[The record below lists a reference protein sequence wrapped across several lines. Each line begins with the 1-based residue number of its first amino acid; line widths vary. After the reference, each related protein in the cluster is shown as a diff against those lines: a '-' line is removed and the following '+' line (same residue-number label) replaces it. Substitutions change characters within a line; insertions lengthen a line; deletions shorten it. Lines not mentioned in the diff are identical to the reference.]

1 MRFRLASLLVTSA
14 ALTACASAGDSGD
27 VDAKLDPVDGPEKTI
42 DAPLLIDAPQAIDAP
57 ISIDAPINVNPDTC
71 AQAQNITAGALVAGG
86 ITLTGNTTGYAN
98 DIQPAN
104 NCSGYNAD
112 GPDAIYLVN
121 VTAGQ
126 VITATLTTAWDSSIE
141 LTSNCTLAAACL
153 VGQDDGDP
161 ETFTYTAPAAAT
173 LYVIA
178 DSWDPGAFGAY
189 SLNVR
194 IQ

>member
-14 ALTACASAGDSGD
+14 ALTACASAGDS
-27 VDAKLDPVDGPEKTI
+27 VDAKLDPVDGPEKAI
-42 DAPLLIDAPQAIDAP
+42 DAPQLIDAPQAIDAP
-57 ISIDAPINVNPDTC
+57 MSIDAPINVTPDTC
-71 AQAQNITAGALVAGG
+71 AQAQNVTTGALVAGG

-98 DIQPAN
+98 DIQPTN
-104 NCSGYNAD
+104 NCSGFIAD
-112 GPDAIYLVN
+112 GPDAIYLIN

-153 VGQDDGDP
+153 VGQDNGDP

-173 LYVIA
+173 LYVIV

>member
-1 MRFRLASLLVTSA
+1 MRSLLASLLAASA
-14 ALTACASAGDSGD
+14 TLTACASAGDTGSNGD
-27 VDAKLDPVDGPEKTI
+27 VDAKMDPVDAPHTI
-42 DAPLLIDAPQAIDAP
+42 DAPQGIDAPPAIDAAIDAP
-57 ISIDAPINVNPDTC
+57 INLTPDTC

-86 ITLTGNTTGYAN
+86 ITVTGNTTGYAN

-104 NCSGYNAD
+104 NCSGFNAD

-141 LTSNCTLAAACL
+141 LTSNCTLAATCL

-173 LYVIA
+173 LYAIV